1 MSFLVREI
9 TIQDGIEDFLS
20 LPMEIYKDNPNRIAP
35 QNAEIMR
42 VLNPVKNPYFLNAS
56 LKIYVCYSSGEP
68 VCRSIM
74 VINHHHWT
82 RWKKKSAFFG
92 FFESFEDVNAVRF
105 LFEKIES
112 DCRSAGA
119 EFLEGPFN
127 PNHYSE
133 LGILTDNFNSKPAF
147 FETYNPPYYPALL
160 KGADF
165 GECYRFHTRKNNDI
179 SSMLAKKYKSS
190 NDEVP
195 SKHITIRKFN
205 IFRFKKDLGI
215 LREINNDAFNNNTFF
230 LPLSIEE
237 YKFSAKYLFLVTRPG
252 LIMIAEHN
260 GIPVGAAQFVIDI
273 NNLVRTYNGGINAW
287 QIPGFLWKR
296 RKIKELIIFTAG
308 VKKTFR
314 KTRVFSVMLKSAVK
328 IFRDYSAISTTWIS
342 DENLGANLDDLL
354 EMKPDKHFA
363 IFSKHLQN

>member
-9 TIQDGIEDFLS
+9 TLQDEIEDFLS
-20 LPMEIYKDNPNRIAP
+20 LPSEIYKDNPNWIAP
-35 QNAEIMR
+35 QYSELRRA
-42 VLNPVKNPYFLNAS
+42 LNPLRNPYFLNAS

-68 VCRSIM
+68 VCRAIT

-82 RWKKKSAFFG
+82 RWNKKSAFFG
-92 FFESFEDVNAVRF
+92 FFESVDNINAVRF

-133 LGILTDNFNSKPAF
+133 LGILTDNFNCHPAF
-147 FETYNPPYYPALL
+147 FETYNPPYYPTLL
-160 KGADF
+160 KGEGFD
-165 GECYRFHTRKNNDI
+165 EYCQFHTRKNNDI
-179 SSMLAKKYKSS
+179 FSTITKKYKSL
-190 NDEVP
+190 NDEVT
-195 SKHITIRKFN
+195 SKYITIRKFN
-205 IFRFKKDLGI
+205 IFRFKRDLGI
-215 LREINNDAFNNNTFF
+215 LREINNDAFENNSFF

-237 YKFSAKYLFLVTRPG
+237 YKFSAKYLFLVTSPG

-260 GIPVGAAQFVIDI
+260 GIPIGAAQFVIDI
-273 NNLVRTYNGGINAW
+273 NNLIRTYNGGIKAW

-308 VKKTFR
+308 VKKAFR

-328 IFRDYSAISTTWIS
+328 IFKDYSTISTTWIS

-354 EMKPDKHFA
+354 EMKPDKHFS

>member
-9 TIQDGIEDFLS
+9 TLQDEIEDFLS
-20 LPMEIYKDNPNRIAP
+20 LPSEIYKDNPNWIAP
-35 QNAEIMR
+35 QYSELRRA
-42 VLNPVKNPYFLNAS
+42 LNPLRNPYFLNAS

-68 VCRSIM
+68 VCRAIT

-82 RWKKKSAFFG
+82 RWNKKSAFFG
-92 FFESFEDVNAVRF
+92 FFESVDNINAVRF

-133 LGILTDNFNSKPAF
+133 LGILTDNFNCHPAF
-147 FETYNPPYYPALL
+147 FETYNPPYYPTLL
-160 KGADF
+160 KGEGFD
-165 GECYRFHTRKNNDI
+165 EYCQFHTRKNNDI
-179 SSMLAKKYKSS
+179 FSTITKKYKSL
-190 NDEVP
+190 NDEVT
-195 SKHITIRKFN
+195 SKYITIRKFN
-205 IFRFKKDLGI
+205 IFRFKRDLGI
-215 LREINNDAFNNNTFF
+215 LREINNDAFENNSFF

-237 YKFSAKYLFLVTRPG
+237 YKFSAKYLFLVTSPG

-260 GIPVGAAQFVIDI
+260 GIPIGAAQFVIDI
-273 NNLVRTYNGGINAW
+273 NNLIRTYNGGIKAW

-308 VKKTFR
+308 VKKAFR